1 MSMTE
6 GTTLTSNRASS
17 SDICVFVYVQL
28 LLFRIVPEMSERD
41 FFICQP
47 GSPVA
52 TSLCEGE
59 ALLRWWQCSPLG
71 ELLIAQ
77 GMALLT
83 LSGNPVA
90 TSLCEGE
97 ALPKM
102 VAVLTIRCELMIA
115 QGMALLSLSAILWPP
130 PSVRVRLS

>member
-1 MSMTE
+1 MILTEVPDCCLLVIRGTMSMTE

-59 ALLRWWQCSPLG
+59 AL
-71 ELLIAQ
+71 
-77 GMALLT
+77 
-83 LSGNPVA
+83 
-90 TSLCEGE
+90 
-97 ALPKM
+97 PKM
-102 VAVLTIRCELMIA
+102 VAVLTIR
-115 QGMALLSLSAILWPP
+115 
-130 PSVRVRLS
+130 